1 MKHTL
6 ITEKERGLSMIGW
19 LKSKHTFSFGRYYNP
34 ERMQFKNLRVINDDI
49 VKPNYGFDTHGHQNM
64 EIITYVL
71 SGELNHK
78 DSLGNIK
85 SIKTNEFQVMSAGT
99 GIEHSEFNASQKND
113 VHFLQIWIKPN
124 VFNIKPNY
132 NQISIEKNIQNE
144 NYLIASND
152 TNSPLFVN
160 ANADIY
166 VSKYDENILKKFNSK
181 NENLFIHLIEGQI
194 KINDQILNQGDG
206 ISIENSFDIDIYAL
220 EKSHF
225 LIFDLDI

>member
-1 MKHTL
+1 MKYIL

-49 VKPNYGFDTHGHQNM
+49 VKPNYGFETHGHQNM

-85 SIKTNEFQVMSAGT
+85 SIKANEFQVMSAGT
-99 GIEHSEFNASQKND
+99 GIEHSEFNGSKKQE

-124 VFNIKPNY
+124 VLNIKPNY
-132 NQISIEKNIQNE
+132 NQISLEKNIE
-144 NYLIASND
+144 NDHLLIASND
-152 TNSPLFVN
+152 TNSPLFIN

-166 VSKYDENILKKFNSK
+166 VSKYDENILKNFKSK
-181 NENLFIHLIEGQI
+181 NGNLFIHLIEGQI
-194 KINDQILNQGDG
+194 KINEQILNQGDG
-206 ISIENSFDIDIYAL
+206 ISIENSFDIDIYSL

-225 LIFDLDI
+225 LIFDLEI

>member
-1 MKHTL
+1 MKYTL
-6 ITEKERGLSMIGW
+6 IKEKERGLSIIGW

-71 SGELNHK
+71 SGELKHK

-85 SIKTNEFQVMSAGT
+85 SIKANEFQVMSAGT
-99 GIEHSEFNASQKND
+99 GIEHSEFNGSKTHD

-124 VFNIKPNY
+124 MLNIKPNY
-132 NQISIEKNIQNE
+132 NQISLEKNIE
-144 NYLIASND
+144 NDHFLIASNN
-152 TNSPLFVN
+152 TNSPLFIN
-160 ANADIY
+160 SNADIY
-166 VSKYDENILKKFNSK
+166 VSKYDENILKKFQSK
-181 NENLFIHLIEGQI
+181 NGNLFIHLIEGQI

-206 ISIENSFDIDIYAL
+206 ISIENSFHIDIYSL
-220 EKSHF
+220 EKSNF